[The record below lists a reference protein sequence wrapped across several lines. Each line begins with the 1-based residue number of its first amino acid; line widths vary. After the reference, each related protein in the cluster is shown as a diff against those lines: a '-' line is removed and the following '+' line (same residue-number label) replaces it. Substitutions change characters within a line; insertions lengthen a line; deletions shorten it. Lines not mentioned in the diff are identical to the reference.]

1 MILGEIFVKRFG
13 QFLEWKLTRTQSPS
27 HQEGSFHES
36 SSSSSIDTLRARK
49 ILITNFDIHSALK
62 MMAALLPN

>member
-36 SSSSSIDTLRARK
+36 SSSSIDTLRARK